1 MGWIS
6 NIICWDK
13 LYNKEKIGDIRFDS
27 KLKIGEDNLFVF
39 EYLLKCESVIVLDC
53 PLYNY
58 LIRENSA
65 IGNVYTEKRKIQFV
79 QQEQYMKYVVSEV

>member
-1 MGWIS
+1 M
-6 NIICWDK
+6 
-13 LYNKEKIGDIRFDS
+13 
-27 KLKIGEDNLFVF
+27 F

-65 IGNVYTEKRKIQFV
+65 IGNVYTEKKEDSVRAAGTIYEICSKRSMMHYEAKNSCWVGIFFFHMRI
-79 QQEQYMKYVVSEV
+79 Y